1 MHTSNSWDFSK
12 NYNIKIKVLENI
24 LLTEENETALTL
36 NELCYL
42 LLIQLYIYTQMV
54 LLELYTAMDFNQP
67 WIKWN
72 TFQVI

>member
-24 LLTEENETALTL
+24 LLTEENETSLTL